1 MVNLDCKKEAKFLK
15 GVQKFTNVWVDITGL
30 DPTRNSRNSWA
41 ITFKRIT
48 DSHIYCIFHATH
60 HTNPSTMT
68 TKKNY
73 RVLGKPQGFKAQSNF
88 IGTGLTNTLC
98 LLFSSH
104 ENIHLFRLR
113 PNRELGTLK
122 TLGSWPNTYQIFRSP
137 SEKQKKEWDF
147 QIFGSLTVLLFLIP
161 SIVSCVLCCFV
172 WSCLYKSSFALERSR
187 NYMFQPLYVIF
198 PRFVGWNWLKLTDLR
213 FFLGKPW
220 LKSSLICC
228 NN

>member
-1 MVNLDCKKEAKFLK
+1 MNVLIFLQLLLPIICGQFGLQEGSKFWRVAEIYKGVDWHYRVRSYHKFKKFL
-15 GVQKFTNVWVDITGL
+15 
-30 DPTRNSRNSWA
+30 SYY
-41 ITFKRIT
+41 FKRIT

-137 SEKQKKEWDF
+137 SEKQKKKWDF
-147 QIFGSLTVLLFLIP
+147 QIFGSLTVLLFIIP

-172 WSCLYKSSFALERSR
+172 WSCLYE
-187 NYMFQPLYVIF
+187 
-198 PRFVGWNWLKLTDLR
+198 
-213 FFLGKPW
+213 
-220 LKSSLICC
+220 SSLPWRDLGITCFNLYMWHC
-228 NN
+228 LDL